1 MNKQR
6 RFALLLW
13 GDFRLWLG
21 APRTLW
27 MICAMLLLCVLQ
39 VVRDWQGPLQEHP
52 LNALELIVFHFYDG
66 FNLMM
71 SSSIFLL
78 GCSEIPKRMVWQQQS
93 LIRSSRRAWLMA
105 YIGQCLLMVVMTI
118 ALMILSTWL
127 LSLGHMQRGS
137 AWSDL
142 ERIEQMKIL
151 PSDSMISPFL
161 LENTTPLQASAMC
174 LAPLCL
180 FWFTMLLII
189 LLFGMTSRPS
199 LGLLLCAFAVLSYVC
214 LVADSG
220 WLGYFALY
228 RYTSLSGMDLD
239 YNGMTYFG
247 KVLLGY
253 AVLDF
258 GLITGMMTMV
268 ERADLAFSSDRKD

>member
-1 MNKQR
+1 MNKQK

-39 VVRDWQGPLQEHP
+39 VVRAWQGPLQEHP

-78 GCSEIPKRMVWQQQS
+78 GCSEIPKRMAWQQQS

-105 YIGQCLLMVVMTI
+105 YIGQCIMMVVMTV

-127 LSLGHMQRGS
+127 LSIGPMQPGS
-137 AWSDL
+137 SWSDL
-142 ERIEQMKIL
+142 ERIEKMEIL
-151 PSDSMISPFL
+151 PSDSVIAPFL
-161 LENTTPLQASAMC
+161 LENATPLQAAAMC

-189 LLFGMTSRPS
+189 LLFGMTSKPS

-214 LVADSG
+214 LMVDSG

-228 RYTSLSGMDLD
+228 RYTRLSGMNLE
-239 YNGMTYFG
+239 YNGMAYFG

-253 AVLDF
+253 AAIDL
-258 GLITGMMTMV
+258 GLITGMMILV
-268 ERADLAFSSDRKD
+268 KRAELAFSANAMV